1 MEAATVEASNT
12 ARDARGCRISGANAR
27 ALDHFEDALSCWQS
41 WTGDPHAGVQRALD
55 AAPEFVMA
63 LVLEAQLHLCSRDPA
78 GVGKAHA
85 ALARARLL
93 PQNGRERM
101 HLAVIATELQGEIER
116 SRQLLAALLGEYPRD
131 AVALTAA
138 HALDHFLGD
147 AASLRE
153 RVAAVMPHWSSA
165 DTGYHAL
172 LAMLAF
178 GQEECGD
185 YDRAGDTALR
195 ALAINPY
202 DIRAHHAYCHV
213 LEMQAKPREGL
224 RWMGTRA
231 TYWTGKGASS
241 THVWWHLALYHLQ
254 LGSRRH
260 ALTLYDRCIAGAS
273 APALSELIDA
283 SALLWR
289 LQLRGVDPGARWQ
302 VLAERWEQHA
312 EDAFCAFNDLHA
324 MLAFVGAQRD
334 DCAWRLLQAQLDR
347 LARGGSNRGMI
358 REVGLPACQAI
369 AAFGAGDYLRAAAL
383 LRSLPEVSHRL
394 GGSHAQRGLIG
405 LTLDAALQR
414 MRGRRRAARRP
425 VLEGPDAISI
435 HIH

>member
-1 MEAATVEASNT
+1 RPATLPARAADAARNTRDSVHWLRRRVAAPRPRGRGRAHAGAQACRARSAAGTARSKPRSALIRAGNKLPTPHQHRDAARLRRSRSLLRMEAATVEASNT

-27 ALDHFEDALSCWQS
+27 ALEHFEDALSCWQS
-41 WTGDPHAGVQRALD
+41 WNRDPHAGVKHALE

-63 LVLEAQLHLCSRDPA
+63 HVLEAQLYLCSRDPA

-85 ALARARLL
+85 VLARARLL

-138 HALDHFLGD
+138 HALDHFVGD

-195 ALAINPY
+195 ALAIN
-202 DIRAHHAYCHV
+202 
-213 LEMQAKPREGL
+213 
-224 RWMGTRA
+224 
-231 TYWTGKGASS
+231 
-241 THVWWHLALYHLQ
+241 
-254 LGSRRH
+254 
-260 ALTLYDRCIAGAS
+260 
-273 APALSELIDA
+273 
-283 SALLWR
+283 
-289 LQLRGVDPGARWQ
+289 
-302 VLAERWEQHA
+302 
-312 EDAFCAFNDLHA
+312 
-324 MLAFVGAQRD
+324 
-334 DCAWRLLQAQLDR
+334 
-347 LARGGSNRGMI
+347 
-358 REVGLPACQAI
+358 
-369 AAFGAGDYLRAAAL
+369 
-383 LRSLPEVSHRL
+383 
-394 GGSHAQRGLIG
+394 
-405 LTLDAALQR
+405 
-414 MRGRRRAARRP
+414 
-425 VLEGPDAISI
+425 
-435 HIH
+435 